1 MVDDLQSS
9 EESAFV
15 SEEVDRIIEQ
25 SVELYLKEKPYDEGM
40 VPHWIDQICESTM
53 SGLTDL
59 NKPFKYVVSCVIMQ
73 KNGAG
78 IHSANSCF
86 GDSVTDGAHTV
97 KWPSDKHKDRN
108 RFLYCI
114 VTVFGLGF

>member
-15 SEEVDRIIEQ
+15 GEEVDRIINTAIE
-25 SVELYLKEKPYDEGM
+25 SHLKEKNYDESM
-40 VPHWIDQICESTM
+40 VPEWIDAICADCME
-53 SGLTDL
+53 GLSDL
-59 NKPFKYVVSCVIMQ
+59 NKPFKYLVSAIILQ

-78 IHSANSCF
+78 IHSANSCY
-86 GDSVTDGAHTV
+86 GDSVTDGVHTV
-97 KWPSDKHKDRN
+97 KWPLEKHKDHN
-108 RFLYCI
+108 RYLYCI